1 MIGSLVEMLR
11 PFGEVR
17 EHEPMSRHT
26 TLGVGGPA
34 RVYFRPHDRAR
45 LVQAVRALDAS
56 LPCLPLG
63 RGSNLLVLDEG
74 FDGVVIDLAPLNHV
88 VCKGNLVMAEAGA
101 RMSRVASACVQAG
114 LSGLEFLATVPGDIG
129 GGVAMNAGAFGQQIS
144 DCLREVCCL
153 LRDGSEIWL
162 SADKLSMG
170 YRHCRLP
177 DGGIVLEAQ
186 FELQPDSSEAVRD
199 RIRNMRARRS
209 ETQPLDQPNCGSVFT
224 NPEGRHA
231 AQLIEAAGLKGKT
244 FGKARISEKHA
255 NFIVTEPG
263 ATASDVLAL
272 IRLARRSVR
281 EQFGIDLIP
290 EVRIVGGQA

>member
-1 MIGSLVEMLR
+1 MSASVVETLR

-34 RVYFRPHDRAR
+34 RVYFRPHDRVMLIR
-45 LVQAVRALDAS
+45 AVRALDAG

-74 FDGVVIDLAPLNHV
+74 FDGIVIDLAPLNHV
-88 VCKGNLVMAEAGA
+88 SCKGRLVMAEAGA

-129 GGVAMNAGAFGQQIS
+129 GGVAMNAGAFGQQMS

-153 LRDGSEIWL
+153 LRDGSETWL
-162 SADKLSMG
+162 PVDALGMG
-170 YRHCRLP
+170 YRRCHLP
-177 DGGIVLEAQ
+177 EGAIVLEAR
-186 FELQPDSSEAVRD
+186 FELEPAQPALVRD
-199 RIRNMRARRS
+199 RIRRMRARRS

-224 NPEGRHA
+224 NPEGMHA
-231 AQLIEAAGLKGKT
+231 ARLIEEAGLKGKAI
-244 FGKARISEKHA
+244 GKAHISEKHA

-263 ATASDVLAL
+263 AKASDVLAL
-272 IRLARRSVR
+272 IRLARQTVR
-281 EQFGIDLIP
+281 ERFGIDLVP
-290 EVRIVGGQA
+290 EVRIVGGGS